1 MVLFDGYATQRDIAK
16 FLDLEILRG
25 FVVKRFWSLWN
36 LPVHRWCVRHLYKP
50 LLRVILIKT
59 VLKIGLN
66 LNPPLVNTYHV
77 ISATLQIFFQSFS
90 QDGNSKMTAMLIVF
104 FTSAFFH
111 EYLISGEHA

>member
-1 MVLFDGYATQRDIAK
+1 MVLFGGYETQRDIAK

-66 LNPPLVNTYHV
+66 LDPPFLT
-77 ISATLQIFFQSFS
+77 
-90 QDGNSKMTAMLIVF
+90 ML
-104 FTSAFFH
+104 
-111 EYLISGEHA
+111 

>member
-1 MVLFDGYATQRDIAK
+1 MVLFDGYATRRDIAK
-16 FLDLEILRG
+16 FLDLDLEILKS

-66 LNPPLVNTYHV
+66 LNPPFLDMYHYKC
-77 ISATLQIFFQSFS
+77 IEIFFQSFS

-111 EYLISGEHA
+111 EYLISGEHV